1 MKFKNIYKNK
11 TSFFLLLIIIFILHQ
26 NNVLEKV
33 YTISKFTT
41 KERLTASYGYCE
53 GTGYGFIDDV
63 FKENVINQ
71 NIVILNDNDN
81 FSFNNSIWFKYKVN
95 QSTSKE
101 QIILI
106 NNQKS
111 IDFIKNEKV
120 RLIFKGKDYG
130 FFRVIKQIDNCYY
143 LKND

>member
-1 MKFKNIYKNK
+1 MKFKTIYKNK
-11 TSFFLLLIIIFILHQ
+11 TNFLLLLIIIFVLHQ

-33 YTISKFTT
+33 YTIYKFTT
-41 KERLTASYGYCE
+41 KERLIESYGYCE
-53 GTGYGFIDDV
+53 GASYGFIDDI

-71 NIVILNDNDN
+71 NIEILNDNDN

-95 QSTSKE
+95 QPTSKE

-111 IDFIKNEKV
+111 IDFINNEKV

-130 FFRVIKQIDNCYY
+130 FYRIIKKVDNCYY

>member
-1 MKFKNIYKNK
+1 M
-11 TSFFLLLIIIFILHQ
+11 
-26 NNVLEKV
+26 
-33 YTISKFTT
+33 T
-41 KERLTASYGYCE
+41 KSYGYCE
-53 GTGYGFIDDV
+53 GAGYGFIDDV

-71 NIVILNDNDN
+71 NIEILNDNDN

-106 NNQKS
+106 NNRKS
-111 IDFIKNEKV
+111 IDLINNEKV